1 MDAAVVEIGSALR
14 EARERLG
21 LELGDVERDTRIRTR
36 YLAALEQ
43 ERFELLPGR
52 AYAKGFLRV
61 YAEFVGLDGKL
72 LIEAFDARVPE
83 PESEPPAP
91 PVARRRAR
99 APWPRALPL
108 ALAVLVL
115 AAVGIVAWQLSG
127 SSPPNAA
134 PPRPPTN
141 TRPAAPSRPTAAE
154 PTSPAAAWHM
164 LLVLRAS
171 GPCWLWIRSGSAAGA
186 VLYEKTLPAGGVL
199 RYTLASS
206 RPQLWVRV
214 GAPWNLALSLD
225 GKPVRSLPGV
235 PTNVLVG
242 RSGITPA

>member
-21 LELGDVERDTRIRTR
+21 LELGDVERETRIRTR

-61 YAEFVGLDGKL
+61 YAEFVGLDARL
-72 LIEAFDARVPE
+72 LVEAFDARVPE
-83 PESEPPAP
+83 PESEPAAPA
-91 PVARRRAR
+91 VARRRTR
-99 APWPRALPL
+99 APRPRALPL
-108 ALAVLVL
+108 ALVAVVL
-115 AAVGIVAWQLSG
+115 AAAAIAAWQLSG
-127 SSPPNAA
+127 SNPPKAA
-134 PPRPPTN
+134 PPRPRTSTHPTSS
-141 TRPAAPSRPTAAE
+141 SRPVAN
-154 PTSPAAAWHM
+154 PTSPTPSWHM
-164 LLVLRAS
+164 LLVLRAR
-171 GPCWLWIRSGSAAGA
+171 GPCWLWIRSGSVAGA

-214 GAPWNLALSLD
+214 GAPWNLALSLG

-242 RSGITPA
+242 RRGITPA

>member
-1 MDAAVVEIGSALR
+1 MDAEAVEIGSALR

-61 YAEFVGLDGKL
+61 YAEFVGLDGRL

-83 PESEPPAP
+83 PESESAAP
-91 PVARRRAR
+91 PVARRRTR
-99 APWPRALPL
+99 APRPRALPL
-108 ALAVLVL
+108 ALVGAVL
-115 AAVGIVAWQLSG
+115 AAVAIAAWQLSG
-127 SSPPNAA
+127 SNPPKAA
-134 PPRPPTN
+134 PPRTSPPSTV
-141 TRPAAPSRPTAAE
+141 PSRPKAVG

-242 RSGITPA
+242 RRGITPA